1 MADTA
6 PMRAADLAVR
16 QVVQSIVAAGRI
28 ASETAAHDSQER
40 AEALEALQQIAASF
54 ADIVAGLEVLIGKP
68 STSGPELAAALR
80 EAVASVRPPDVQVNV
95 QPASQPEPQ
104 VNVTVQPAPVTLQP
118 ARDKPGQQWRIEI
131 ERPKNNPTAAPSA
144 FIVTRL

>member
-1 MADTA
+1 MPNPTQPAR
-6 PMRAADLAVR
+6 PDLAIR
-16 QVVQSIVAAGRI
+16 QMMQTIAAAGRI
-28 ASETAAHDSQER
+28 AADNAEHDSQER

-54 ADIVAGLEVLIGKP
+54 ADIVAGLETLIGKP

-80 EAVASVRPPDVQVNV
+80 EAVASVRPPDVQVSV
-95 QPASQPEPQ
+95 QPANQPEPQ
-104 VNVTVQPAPVTLQP
+104 VNVTVQPAPVTVQS